1 MPNVVDDFI
10 AKYPQEVQT
19 ILQKIRATICKSA
32 PGAEETIG
40 YGIPTFKL
48 NGKNLVH
55 FSAFKEHI
63 GFYPTPTG
71 IEHFK
76 KELSVYEGAKGSVK
90 FPLNKPIPYALIT
103 KIVQFRVKEVSA
115 QTAPK
120 KKITKTKVWIHFLRL
135 TPISGINEP

>member
-1 MPNVVDDFI
+1 MPNVIDDFI
-10 AKYPQEVQT
+10 AKYPQDVQA
-19 ILQKIRATICKSA
+19 ILQKIRAVIHKSA
-32 PGAEETIG
+32 PKAEEAMS

-71 IEHFK
+71 IEKFK
-76 KELSVYEGAKGSVK
+76 TELSAYESAKGSVK
-90 FPLNKPIPYALIT
+90 FPLNKPIPYTLIG
-103 KIVQFRVKEVSA
+103 KITQFRVKEVSA

-120 KKITKTKVWIHFLRL
+120 KSTKAK
-135 TPISGINEP
+135 S

>member
-1 MPNVVDDFI
+1 MPTTPIDQFI
-10 AKYPQEVQT
+10 SQYPPEIQT
-19 ILQKIRATICKSA
+19 IMQKIRALIQKSV
-32 PGAEETIG
+32 PGAEEAMS

-71 IEHFK
+71 IEKFK
-76 KELSVYEGAKGSVK
+76 KELSAYEGAKGSVK
-90 FPLNKPIPYALIT
+90 FPLNKPIPYTLIT

-115 QTAPK
+115 QTAQK
-120 KKITKTKVWIHFLRL
+120 KKSTKAK
-135 TPISGINEP
+135 S

>member
-1 MPNVVDDFI
+1 MNANPIDQFI
-10 AKYPQEVQT
+10 STYPTEVQT
-19 ILQKIRATICKSA
+19 ILQKIRKLIQKSA
-32 PGAEETIG
+32 PGAEEAMS

-63 GFYPTPTG
+63 GFYPTPSG
-71 IEHFK
+71 IEKFK
-76 KELSVYEGAKGSVK
+76 KELSAYEGAKGSVK

-103 KIVQFRVKEVSA
+103 KIVQFRVKEVTA

-120 KKITKTKVWIHFLRL
+120 KKIAKSK
-135 TPISGINEP
+135 S